1 MRNKEKEDALGRTL
15 ERDKKRV
22 ELYEQKL
29 AQAEAVVKSVRD
41 QLARAKSDV
50 SATSR
55 EIRGLR
61 AWVRRLE
68 EAKPDPALR
77 LTGR

>member
-1 MRNKEKEDALGRTL
+1 MRNKEQEDALGRTL

-41 QLARAKSDV
+41 QLARAKSNV
-50 SATSR
+50 RATNR
-55 EIRGLR
+55 EIRELR
-61 AWVRRLE
+61 ARRLE
-68 EAKPDPALR
+68 EERRGRAADPAL
-77 LTGR
+77 